1 MLGNNT
7 TVIRTIHIVVNE
19 LFGFNSAIF
28 YFRCYYSIPETNML
42 FTNVLYKSSVRNAIS
57 FFQMALSAFLLSHY

>member
-1 MLGNNT
+1 M
-7 TVIRTIHIVVNE
+7 HIVVNE

-28 YFRCYYSIPETNML
+28 YFRCYYSISETNML

-57 FFQMALSAFLLSHY
+57 FFQRAL

>member
-7 TVIRTIHIVVNE
+7 AVIRTMHIVVNE

-28 YFRCYYSIPETNML
+28 YFRCYYSISETNML

-57 FFQMALSAFLLSHY
+57 FSKEPYQPFC

>member
-7 TVIRTIHIVVNE
+7 AVIRTIHIVVND

-28 YFRCYYSIPETNML
+28 YFRCYYSISETNML

-57 FFQMALSAFLLSHY
+57 FFQIALSTFLLSYY

>member
-1 MLGNNT
+1 M
-7 TVIRTIHIVVNE
+7 HIVVNE

-28 YFRCYYSIPETNML
+28 YFRCCYSISETNML

-57 FFQMALSAFLLSHY
+57 FFQRALSAFLLSYY

>member
-7 TVIRTIHIVVNE
+7 TVIRTMHIVVNE

-28 YFRCYYSIPETNML
+28 YFRCYYSISETNML

-57 FFQMALSAFLLSHY
+57 FFQRTLSVFLLSHY

>member
-7 TVIRTIHIVVNE
+7 TVIRTMHIVVNE

-28 YFRCYYSIPETNML
+28 YFRCYYSISETNML
-42 FTNVLYKSSVRNAIS
+42 FTNVLYRVSPKTQLQVYTLKHTIS
-57 FFQMALSAFLLSHY
+57 

>member
-7 TVIRTIHIVVNE
+7 AVIRTMHIVVNE

-28 YFRCYYSIPETNML
+28 YFRCYYSISETNML

-57 FFQMALSAFLLSHY
+57 FLQRALSAFMLRHC

>member
-7 TVIRTIHIVVNE
+7 AVIRTMHIVVNE

-28 YFRCYYSIPETNML
+28 YFRCYYSISETNML

-57 FFQMALSAFLLSHY
+57 FFQRALSAFLLSHC